1 MAQYLFDRR
10 LERRALQQN
19 HRCFALIRFLG
30 VVPTLH
36 TKFWQPA
43 GHGPVRSTAVHVLP
57 SSGAF
62 SRSQA
67 ALPHVILSVN
77 VRVVFLPSPDE
88 RIRSIGTRGGRS
100 HIWQKPGTCFG
111 NLIAWFPFTFHTP
124 SLRNSWR
131 AASLKVCN
139 TSMAPRFTM
148 SSNSGKVL
156 LGAR

>member
-43 GHGPVRSTAVHVLP
+43 GHGPKPARPAHLRRPLNIFSQIPEDLPQLP
-57 SSGAF
+57 SPGAARG
-62 SRSQA
+62 S
-67 ALPHVILSVN
+67 
-77 VRVVFLPSPDE
+77 FLPSRDE
-88 RIRSIGTRGGRS
+88 RRIRSIGTREGRS
-100 HIWQKPGTCFG
+100 HIWRPPATCFG
-111 NLIAWFPFTFHTP
+111 NLIAWFRFTVHTP

-131 AASLKVCN
+131 AASLKVC
-139 TSMAPRFTM
+139 
-148 SSNSGKVL
+148 
-156 LGAR
+156 